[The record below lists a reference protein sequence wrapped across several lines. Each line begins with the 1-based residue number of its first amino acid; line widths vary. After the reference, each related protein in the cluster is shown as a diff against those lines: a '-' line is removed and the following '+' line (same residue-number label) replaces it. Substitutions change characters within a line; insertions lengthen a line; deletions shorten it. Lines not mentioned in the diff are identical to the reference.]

1 MPLRSWTFWWTASI
15 KLTLCSHFH
24 IFFFFHPLWF
34 PHLSL
39 ILTSKLWLGFQSEN
53 QTQESREGD
62 DEGAITRDSVRREA
76 HGQTDNRV
84 WRCHSPY
91 SITCSLALYIL
102 FEGRAECPSTHPHG
116 GVLQWGGVESNDL
129 RADWKLSKVTVT
141 CKTMQHMC
149 GRNMKQ
155 EGFLILLF
163 VFPQNTSYFKFTVR
177 TYAQTHTLTLLD
189 NFRTNM
195 STLQQVFCSAE
206 HDVT

>member
-24 IFFFFHPLWF
+24 IFFFFHPLSF

-39 ILTSKLWLGFQSEN
+39 ILTSELWLGFQSEN
-53 QTQESREGD
+53 QTRESREGD

-84 WRCHSPY
+84 WRCHSPTQ
-91 SITCSLALYIL
+91 SHALSPFTSSL
-102 FEGRAECPSTHPHG
+102 RAELSVRPHIHTVVCCSEEVWRATTSELTKNCQKSPSLVKPCNICAAGTWNKR
-116 GVLQWGGVESNDL
+116 V
-129 RADWKLSKVTVT
+129 
-141 CKTMQHMC
+141 
-149 GRNMKQ
+149 
-155 EGFLILLF
+155 FLILLF

-189 NFRTNM
+189 KHVHCTASLLFSWTWRH
-195 STLQQVFCSAE
+195 LAKR
-206 HDVT
+206 